1 MASELKVGPKINNL
15 FGYDIV
21 FMKNCAMFGMEL
33 CENLGK
39 NHSK

>member
-33 CENLGK
+33 CESLGK